1 MGDQADFMD
10 RYAEDGVVCI
20 RKAFS
25 DEWVELARQ
34 GIEKNIAQPSP
45 FFRRLDD
52 GNGAF
57 LSDCWSRRHI
67 PEFEQLCQTSPA
79 ARIASPALASRSED
93 RRIGKGWVSPC
104 SSRWSP
110 YH

>member
-57 LSDCWSRRHI
+57 LSDCWSRRPI
-67 PEFEQLCQTSPA
+67 PAFEQLCQTSPA
-79 ARIASPALASRSED
+79 ARIASTALASD
-93 RRIGKGWVSPC
+93 RKSVVSGKRVSVRVDLGGP
-104 SSRWSP
+104 R
-110 YH
+110 